1 MLVSPRAKIGKPADL
16 ATALAGRRSHS
27 IFAPTM
33 SLRLVAFLSLL
44 LTACQVS
51 SPVGTYRSRRP
62 GNGSLVLDS
71 AHKFYLNYT
80 PAYQGLI
87 FNHDTLRRVFAT
99 SGTWT
104 AKGRDI
110 LLQSEPVAPLPRFED
125 SLGMFTNIS
134 SFTFVDPAGEPV
146 PVRHIVFYPDKLKPH
161 YGNSLFFFA
170 QDFAATDTLT
180 FFFNGYPP
188 FRYPGDVRYIR
199 ADNMHKITLYPEQ
212 RTDLFQQHRV
222 KLRGKKLKLGKGWK
236 LIRQFEDLKIR

>member
-1 MLVSPRAKIGKPADL
+1 
-16 ATALAGRRSHS
+16 
-27 IFAPTM
+27 M
-33 SLRLVAFLSLL
+33 SLRLVAFLLLL
-44 LTACQVS
+44 LTACRVS
-51 SPVGTYRSRRP
+51 SPAGTYRCRRP
-62 GNGSLVLDS
+62 GAGTLVLDS
-71 AHKFYLNYT
+71 AYNFHLYYAPSPDGMVF
-80 PAYQGLI
+80 GR
-87 FNHDTLRRVFAT
+87 DTLRSVLQS

-110 LLQSEPVAPLPRFED
+110 ILQSHPLPAPLPRFED

-134 SFTFVDPAGEPV
+134 SFTFVDPSGEPV
-146 PVRHIVFYPDKLKPH
+146 PVHHIVFYPDKLKPH

-212 RTDLFQQHRV
+212 RTDLFRQYRV
-222 KLRGKKLKLGKGWK
+222 KTKGRRIKLGEGWK
-236 LIRQFEDLKIR
+236 FVR